1 MHRGLIVLSMILSL
15 IALVMLAGCH
25 PGEPTAL
32 AANPDPATA
41 PATANPTN
49 PATPTAPPPTTIG
62 AGVAIHVRMDQ
73 TIDTQRNRAGD
84 HFTATLDVPLVAN
97 GREVVPK
104 GTQFSG
110 HIVQAKSSGR
120 FKGRAILALRL
131 DSFAMNGQTYQLA
144 SSSPSR
150 VSGGHK
156 KRNFFMIGG
165 GTAGGA
171 GIGALAGGPVGAAI
185 GAGAG
190 AAAGVTGEAIT
201 GKKQVRIPVETRLT
215 FTLQSP
221 LELPG

>member
-15 IALVMLAGCH
+15 VALVTLAGCH

-32 AANPDPATA
+32 AANPDPAASPA
-41 PATANPTN
+41 PANPANPT
-49 PATPTAPPPTTIG
+49 APTAPPPATIG
-62 AGVAIHVRMDQ
+62 AGVAIHVRMDE
-73 TIDTQRNRAGD
+73 TLDTQRNRVGD

-110 HIVQAKSSGR
+110 HVVESKSSGR
-120 FKGRAILALRL
+120 FKGRALLALRL
-131 DSFAMNGQTYQLA
+131 DSFQMNGQTYQLR

-150 VSGGHK
+150 VSGNHK
-156 KRNFFMIGG
+156 RRNWFLIGG
-165 GTAGGA
+165 GSAGGA